1 MAKSYESLMG
11 AVARSV
17 FFRPERQRVREL
29 LSRDARP
36 LLLVNGHEYP
46 LFDIS
51 MNGLSFLTA
60 DQPSEWAVGD
70 EIELSLLLHSE
81 ELYKGP
87 ARVARTE
94 KGPRGSRIG
103 LGLTTGFLDLPEIRR
118 RDDEKRLGQELSKGP
133 ETVEGLV
140 PAPYRDVISRMTH
153 FHSYY
158 QRSLA
163 DHEARIRS
171 ESRGEAAVAELTQRA
186 YEAIRGRWWD
196 YEVRASRASIECLQS
211 RDVLIASKQYTEAMV
226 TPIVLA
232 STLGRR
238 AYTKP
243 LGYAGD
249 YQVMLYM
256 YEDSFEGESAYGRV
270 IHRCY
275 TADHP
280 MCRGIRTRKD
290 LIVEWMEEEH
300 RRIQSDLNEPTTFR
314 VVGLGCGPAR
324 EVTDFV
330 ARNRTWPGNVIWTLI
345 DQEEEALSVAYRESR
360 AEIAKWGSAGHLH
373 LLNLSFVQMLS
384 EGIPLQTPGSQ
395 HFIYSAGLFD
405 YLRESR
411 AQILVKALYDLL
423 AKDGLLLV
431 GNLVAPNE
439 FFWGAEFLMDWTLLY
454 RTRQEMLS
462 LTALL
467 PDSAQVE
474 LTEEA
479 TGAYHF
485 LRIRK
490 H

>member
-17 FFRPERQRVREL
+17 FYRPERQRVREL

-36 LLLVNGHEYP
+36 QLLVNGHEYP

-51 MNGLSFLTA
+51 MNGLSFLTPGE
-60 DQPSEWAVGD
+60 PSEWAVGD

-118 RDDEKRLGQELSKGP
+118 RDDEKRLEQELSEGP
-133 ETVEGLV
+133 EAVEKLV
-140 PAPYRDVISRMTH
+140 PRQYREVIREIAH

-158 QRSLA
+158 HRSLA
-163 DHEARIRS
+163 GHEARIRA
-171 ESRGEAAVAELTQRA
+171 EGRGEAAVSELTERA
-186 YEAIRGRWWD
+186 YEALRGRWWD
-196 YEVRASRASIECLQS
+196 HEVHASRAALECLES

-226 TPIVLA
+226 TPMVLA

-256 YEDSFEGESAYGRV
+256 YANSFEGQSVYGKV
-270 IHRCY
+270 IHKCY

-290 LIVEWMEEEH
+290 LVVNWMEDEH
-300 RRIQSDLNEPTTFR
+300 RRMLSDHGEKTSFR
-314 VVGLGCGPAR
+314 MVGLGCGPAR

-330 ARNRTWPGNVIWTLI
+330 ARNRTWPGSVIWTLI

-360 AEIAKWGSAGHLH
+360 AEIAKWGSSGHLH

-384 EGIPLQTPGSQ
+384 EGIPLQAPGSQ
-395 HFIYSAGLFD
+395 HFIYSSGLFD

-411 AQILVKALYDLL
+411 AQILIRALYDLL
-423 AKDGLLLV
+423 AEGGLLAV

-454 RTRQEMLS
+454 RTRDEMIK

-467 PDSAQVE
+467 PDSAEVE
-474 LTEEA
+474 LVDEPSA
-479 TGAYHF
+479 AYHF

>member
-36 LLLVNGHEYP
+36 QLLVNGHEYP

-51 MNGLSFLTA
+51 MNGLSFLTPGE
-60 DQPSEWAVGD
+60 PSDWAVGD

-118 RDDEKRLGQELSKGP
+118 RDDEKRLDQELSEGP
-133 ETVEGLV
+133 EAVERLV
-140 PAPYRDVISRMTH
+140 PTAYQDIIGRIAH

-158 QRSLA
+158 RRSLSE
-163 DHEARIRS
+163 HEARIRA
-171 ESRGEAAVAELTQRA
+171 ESRGEGAVAELTERA
-186 YEAIRGRWWD
+186 YKALRSRWWD
-196 YEVRASRASIECLQS
+196 YEVEASRASMECLQS
-211 RDVLIASKQYTEAMV
+211 REVLIAAKQFTEAMV
-226 TPIVLA
+226 TPMVLD

-238 AYTKP
+238 AYSKP

-256 YEDSFEGESAYGRV
+256 YEDSFEGESVYGKV
-270 IHRCY
+270 IHKCY

-280 MCRGIRTRKD
+280 MCRGIRTRKA
-290 LIVEWMEEEH
+290 LVVEWMEEEH
-300 RRIQSDLNEPTTFR
+300 RRLLSEHNDATTFR

-330 ARNRTWPGNVIWTLI
+330 ARNRRWPGNVIWTLI

-360 AEIAKWGSAGHLH
+360 AEIAKWGSSGHLH

-411 AQILVKALYDLL
+411 AQVLVRALYDLL

-454 RTRQEMLS
+454 RTRDEMLS

-467 PDSAQVE
+467 PRTAEVDLA
-474 LTEEA
+474 EEPS
-479 TGAYHF
+479 GAYHF

-490 H
+490 R